1 MKEDKTVP
9 QLRFP
14 EFTDAWKQCK
24 LSDLVN
30 VVDGDRGKNYP
41 TEADFEPHGHTL
53 FLNASNV
60 TIDGF
65 LFDTNQFITEEKSN
79 SMGSGKIIKDDIIIT
94 SRGSLG
100 HIAWYNDSVQQVM
113 PHLRINSGMLILRN
127 KANVKTSYLHQFM
140 KSDKGKAQIVFM
152 SFGSAQP
159 QLTKKGVESF
169 TVNYPI
175 DTEEQIKIGA
185 FFSKLD
191 NTITLQQR
199 KLNSLQKLKKGLLQ
213 KMFPKKGE
221 NIPEIRFPEFSDAWK
236 QRKFGDSFDFLQ
248 NNTLSRASLNDT
260 SGCAKNV
267 HYGDILVKFGE
278 SISAEK
284 ADLPFICEREI
295 LKKLSKSILKNGD
308 VVIADTAEDMTTGKS
323 CEIVDVDKCMPV
335 LAGLHTIPVRP
346 KQKFGKYYLGYYLN
360 SEAFHS
366 QLIPLIQG
374 IKVYSIS
381 KSSIKDTVVMFPDDV
396 QEQEKIGS
404 LFNRID
410 NTITLQQRKLESLQ
424 KLKKGLLQQ
433 MFI

>member
-1 MKEDKTVP
+1 M
-9 QLRFP
+9 
-14 EFTDAWKQCK
+14 
-24 LSDLVN
+24 
-30 VVDGDRGKNYP
+30 
-41 TEADFEPHGHTL
+41 
-53 FLNASNV
+53 
-60 TIDGF
+60 
-65 LFDTNQFITEEKSN
+65 
-79 SMGSGKIIKDDIIIT
+79 
-94 SRGSLG
+94 
-100 HIAWYNDSVQQVM
+100 
-113 PHLRINSGMLILRN
+113 
-127 KANVKTSYLHQFM
+127 
-140 KSDKGKAQIVFM
+140 
-152 SFGSAQP
+152 
-159 QLTKKGVESF
+159 
-169 TVNYPI
+169 
-175 DTEEQIKIGA
+175 
-185 FFSKLD
+185 
-191 NTITLQQR
+191 
-199 KLNSLQKLKKGLLQ
+199 
-213 KMFPKKGE
+213 
-221 NIPEIRFPEFSDAWK
+221 
-236 QRKFGDSFDFLQ
+236 
-248 NNTLSRASLNDT
+248 NDT

-284 ADLPFICEREI
+284 ADLPFICDREI

-323 CEIVDVDKCMPV
+323 CEIVDVDECMPV

-410 NTITLQQRKLESLQ
+410 NTITLQQRKLNSLQKLKKGLLQKMFPKNGENITEIRFPEFSDAWKQRKFSEVFEEYSEKKHPELPALTIIQGKGTILRDASDRNLLYDKANLTSYKLVRKDDFIVHLRTFEGGLEKANSDGIVSPAYHIFHGKNTDTRFFYPFFRSKYFIDALLKPHVYGIRDGKSIDIEGMKTISFLVPSFEEQNKIGKFVETLDNTITLQQRKLESLQ

>member
-1 MKEDKTVP
+1 MKEDKKVP

-14 EFTDAWKQCK
+14 EFT
-24 LSDLVN
+24 
-30 VVDGDRGKNYP
+30 
-41 TEADFEPHGHTL
+41 
-53 FLNASNV
+53 
-60 TIDGF
+60 
-65 LFDTNQFITEEKSN
+65 
-79 SMGSGKIIKDDIIIT
+79 
-94 SRGSLG
+94 
-100 HIAWYNDSVQQVM
+100 
-113 PHLRINSGMLILRN
+113 
-127 KANVKTSYLHQFM
+127 
-140 KSDKGKAQIVFM
+140 
-152 SFGSAQP
+152 
-159 QLTKKGVESF
+159 
-169 TVNYPI
+169 
-175 DTEEQIKIGA
+175 
-185 FFSKLD
+185 
-191 NTITLQQR
+191 
-199 KLNSLQKLKKGLLQ
+199 
-213 KMFPKKGE
+213 
-221 NIPEIRFPEFSDAWK
+221 DAWK

-323 CEIVDVDKCMPV
+323 CEIVDVDECMPV

-410 NTITLQQRKLESLQ
+410 NTITLQQRKLNSLQKLKKGLLQKMFPKNGENIPEIRFPEFSDAWKQRKLEQIIDVGSGRDYKHLSEGGIPVYGTGGYMLSVNEALSWEEDAIGIGRKGTIDKPYILQAPFWTVDTLFYAIPKKEQDLDFLYCIFQNIDWKKKDESTGVPSLSKTIINKTYCMTPNYDEQKKIGCFFSKIDNFITLQQCKLESLQ

>member
-30 VVDGDRGKNYP
+30 VIDGDRGKNYP

-213 KMFPKKGE
+213 KMFPKNGE

-236 QRKFGDSFDFLQ
+236 QRKL
-248 NNTLSRASLNDT
+248 
-260 SGCAKNV
+260 
-267 HYGDILVKFGE
+267 GDILKLLKDGTHGSHKDVTNGHYLLSAKNIKDGRIFWDKTDRI
-278 SISAEK
+278 ISDE
-284 ADLPFICEREI
+284 DY
-295 LKKLSKSILKNGD
+295 KKIHSTFKINKGD
-308 VVIADTAEDMTTGKS
+308 VLLTIVGSIGETAIFNVSE
-323 CEIVDVDKCMPV
+323 EITFQRSVAI
-335 LAGLHTIPVRP
+335 LRP
-346 KQKFGKYYLGYYLN
+346 IDEVSSDFLYSEITSPKFQKFLNLNKSTSAQPGIYLGDLANISFSFPENKEEQKMIGRLFTGLN
-360 SEAFHS
+360 S
-366 QLIPLIQG
+366 
-374 IKVYSIS
+374 
-381 KSSIKDTVVMFPDDV
+381 
-396 QEQEKIGS
+396 
-404 LFNRID
+404 
-410 NTITLQQRKLESLQ
+410 TITLQQRKLESLQ

>member
-1 MKEDKTVP
+1 MMLSEQAKGMLGMTTIIPCDNKYVLNQRVAALKAHNDVEVHFLTN
-9 QLRFP
+9 
-14 EFTDAWKQCK
+14 AINNKQNYFEQMGAGTK
-24 LSDLVN
+24 VQN
-30 VVDGDRGKNYP
+30 ITRG
-41 TEADFEPHGHTL
+41 H
-53 FLNASNV
+53 V
-60 TIDGF
+60 
-65 LFDTNQFITEEKSN
+65 EECVIELPSLEEQK
-79 SMGSGKIIKDDIIIT
+79 KI
-94 SRGSLG
+94 GSL
-100 HIAWYNDSVQQVM
+100 
-113 PHLRINSGMLILRN
+113 
-127 KANVKTSYLHQFM
+127 
-140 KSDKGKAQIVFM
+140 
-152 SFGSAQP
+152 
-159 QLTKKGVESF
+159 
-169 TVNYPI
+169 
-175 DTEEQIKIGA
+175 
-185 FFSKLD
+185 FSKLEV
-191 NTITLQQR
+191 TITLQQR

-213 KMFPKKGE
+213 KMFPKNGE
-221 NIPEIRFPEFSDAWK
+221 NIPKIRFPEFSDAWK
-236 QRKFGDSFDFLQ
+236 QRKFSDSFDFLQ

-284 ADLPFICEREI
+284 ADLPFICDREI

-323 CEIVDVDKCMPV
+323 CEIVDVDECMPV

-381 KSSIKDTVVMFPDDV
+381 KSYIKDTVVMFPDDV

-410 NTITLQQRKLESLQ
+410 NTITLQQRWLFYTHKQS
-424 KLKKGLLQQ
+424 
-433 MFI
+433 

>member
-14 EFTDAWKQCK
+14 EFT
-24 LSDLVN
+24 
-30 VVDGDRGKNYP
+30 
-41 TEADFEPHGHTL
+41 
-53 FLNASNV
+53 
-60 TIDGF
+60 
-65 LFDTNQFITEEKSN
+65 
-79 SMGSGKIIKDDIIIT
+79 
-94 SRGSLG
+94 
-100 HIAWYNDSVQQVM
+100 
-113 PHLRINSGMLILRN
+113 
-127 KANVKTSYLHQFM
+127 
-140 KSDKGKAQIVFM
+140 
-152 SFGSAQP
+152 
-159 QLTKKGVESF
+159 
-169 TVNYPI
+169 
-175 DTEEQIKIGA
+175 
-185 FFSKLD
+185 
-191 NTITLQQR
+191 
-199 KLNSLQKLKKGLLQ
+199 
-213 KMFPKKGE
+213 
-221 NIPEIRFPEFSDAWK
+221 DAWK

-323 CEIVDVDKCMPV
+323 CEIVDVDECMPV

-410 NTITLQQRKLESLQ
+410 NTITLQQRKLNSLQKLKKGLLQKMFPKNGENIPEIRFPEFSDAWKQRKLGDILKLLKDGTHGSHKDVTNGHYLLSAKNIKDGRIFWDKTDRIISDEDYKKIHSTFKINKGDVLLTIVGSIGETAIFNVSEEITFQRSVAILRPIDEVSSDFLYSEITSPKFQKFLNLNKSTSAQPGIYLGDLANISFSFPENKEEQKMIGRLFTGLNSTITLQQRKLESLQ

>member
-1 MKEDKTVP
+1 MKDDKKVP

-14 EFTDAWKQCK
+14 EFTDAWKQRKFSEVFEEYSEKKHPELPALTIIQGKGTILRDASDRNLLYDKANLASYKLVRKDDFIVHLRTFEGGLEKANSDGIVSPAYHIFHGKNTDTRFFYPFFRSKYFIDALLKPHVYGIRDGKSIDIEGMKTISFLVPSFEEQNKIGKFVETLDNTITLQQRKLNSLQKLKKGLLQKMFPKNGENIPEIRFPEFSDAWKQCK

-30 VVDGDRGKNYP
+30 VIDGDRGKNYP

-169 TVNYPI
+169 TVNYPM

-185 FFSKLD
+185 FFSKL
-191 NTITLQQR
+191 
-199 KLNSLQKLKKGLLQ
+199 
-213 KMFPKKGE
+213 
-221 NIPEIRFPEFSDAWK
+221 
-236 QRKFGDSFDFLQ
+236 
-248 NNTLSRASLNDT
+248 
-260 SGCAKNV
+260 
-267 HYGDILVKFGE
+267 
-278 SISAEK
+278 
-284 ADLPFICEREI
+284 
-295 LKKLSKSILKNGD
+295 
-308 VVIADTAEDMTTGKS
+308 
-323 CEIVDVDKCMPV
+323 
-335 LAGLHTIPVRP
+335 
-346 KQKFGKYYLGYYLN
+346 
-360 SEAFHS
+360 
-366 QLIPLIQG
+366 
-374 IKVYSIS
+374 
-381 KSSIKDTVVMFPDDV
+381 
-396 QEQEKIGS
+396 
-404 LFNRID
+404 D